1 MNTGLL
7 IAIFGG
13 LGAMSG
19 WGISDFFAKK
29 SVDKVGYLVSLFWMQ
44 TFGLLP
50 LLIYLLIKF
59 DLSNFSFNQIP
70 TVILLGLIDII
81 GYLMFYKALEKGK
94 VSIVSPI
101 TASYSALSILVSAL
115 AFHELI
121 TGKMFLILGIVIV
134 GILLTS
140 IDLGEFKKEG
150 FNKKDLLK
158 GVPEALIGVAL
169 FSIWFPFWDNFVSGG
184 NWLILLIIL
193 RLVSSLFLLIL
204 IKKNHLTI
212 RIKDFNVT
220 KWLAIIGL
228 LDAFAY
234 ITLTWSY
241 SATSYTSII
250 SVLSA
255 TFSLPT
261 LILARIFLKEKI
273 KPNQIGGIAL
283 ILFGLALIGL
293 V

>member
-1 MNTGLL
+1 MNIGLL
-7 IAIFGG
+7 IAILGG
-13 LGAMSG
+13 LGAMLG

-50 LLIYLLIKF
+50 LLIYLLFKF

-101 TASYSALSILVSAL
+101 TASYSAFSVLISAL

-140 IDLGEFKKEG
+140 VDLQELRNEG
-150 FNKKDLLK
+150 FNKNDLK
-158 GVPEALIGVAL
+158 GIPEALIGVAL
-169 FSIWFPFWDNFVSGG
+169 FSIWFPLWDNFVSGG
-184 NWLILLIIL
+184 NWLILLILL
-193 RLVSSLFLLIL
+193 RLVSSLFLLGL
-204 IKKNHLTI
+204 IKKNNSTI
-212 RIKDFNVT
+212 KIKDLNVV
-220 KWLAIIGL
+220 KWLTVIGL
-228 LDAFAY
+228 LDAIAY

-241 SATSYTSII
+241 SVSSYTSII

-261 LILARIFLKEKI
+261 LIMARFFLKEKI
-273 KPNQIGGIAL
+273 KPNQIGGIFL
-283 ILFGLALIGL
+283 ILLGLALIGL

>member
-7 IAIFGG
+7 IAILGG
-13 LGAMSG
+13 LGAMLG

-50 LLIYLLIKF
+50 LLIYLIIKF
-59 DLSNFSFNQIP
+59 DLSNFSFNQLP

-101 TASYSALSILVSAL
+101 TASYSAFSVLISAL

-121 TGKMFLILGIVIV
+121 TGKMFLFLGIIIV

-140 IDLGEFKKEG
+140 VDLQEFNKVG
-150 FNKKDLLK
+150 FDKKDLLK

-184 NWLILLIIL
+184 NWLILLILL
-193 RLVSSLFLLIL
+193 RLVSSLFLLGL
-204 IKKNHLTI
+204 IKKNNSTI
-212 RIKDFNVT
+212 KIKDLNVVR
-220 KWLAIIGL
+220 WLAVIGL
-228 LDAFAY
+228 LDAIAY

-241 SATSYTSII
+241 SSSSYTSII

-283 ILFGLALIGL
+283 IFLGLALLGL
-293 V
+293 M